1 MSLMKALVLT
11 AAEGVSSA
19 AVREIEAP
27 SPKAGEVCVA
37 LKAAALN
44 HRELWIARGQY
55 PGMQLPCILGC
66 DGAGVV
72 ESVGAVVDAA
82 MMGREVMIYPGLDW
96 GADPRF
102 PAPTFGLLG
111 MPGPGTAAE
120 RICVAAASVVDKPAF
135 LSFEQAAAIPL
146 AAVTAWRALT
156 TKAKL
161 SPHDR
166 VLITGVGGGV
176 ATFALKFAVASGAV
190 PFVTSG
196 SADTLALAK
205 GLGAAG
211 GFDYKDPELRKSIAK
226 TPGGIDVVIDGA
238 PASSFASYGRALN
251 MGARVVVYGS
261 TGGMQFQVTATDL
274 FLRNVSV
281 IGTNVGNLREFLDM
295 IAFVER
301 HRIEP
306 AIDRSFN
313 LEGAA
318 DALAYFESSHRFGK
332 IVICI

>member
-1 MSLMKALVLT
+1 MKALVLT

-19 AVREIEAP
+19 ALRDVDSP
-27 SPKAGEVCVA
+27 SPKAGEVCIA

-72 ESVGAVVDAA
+72 ESAGAGVDAD
-82 MMGREVMIYPGLDW
+82 MVGREVMIYPGLEW

-102 PAPTFGLLG
+102 PAPNFGLLG
-111 MPGPGTAAE
+111 MPGPGTVAE
-120 RICVAAASVVDKPAF
+120 RICVPAASAVDKPSF
-135 LSFEQAAAIPL
+135 LSFEHAAAIPL
-146 AAVTAWRALT
+146 AGLTAWRALT

-161 SPHDR
+161 APGDR
-166 VLITGVGGGV
+166 VLISGVGGGV
-176 ATFALKFAVASGAV
+176 ATFALKFAVASGAAT
-190 PFVTSG
+190 FVTSG
-196 SADTLALAK
+196 SADTLTRAK
-205 GLGAAG
+205 ALGAAG
-211 GFDYKDPELRKSIAK
+211 GFDYKDAELRKNIAR
-226 TPGGIDVVIDGA
+226 TTGGIDVVIDGA
-238 PASSFASYGRALN
+238 PASSFPNYGRALN

-261 TGGMQFQVTATDL
+261 TGGMQFQVTAADL

-281 IGTNVGNLREFLDM
+281 VGTNVGNPREFRDM
-295 IAFVER
+295 ISFIER

-306 AIDRSFN
+306 AIDRSFSMN
-313 LEGAA
+313 AAA

-332 IVICI
+332 IVISI

>member
-19 AVREIEAP
+19 ALRDVELP
-27 SPKAGEVCVA
+27 LPKAGEVCVA

-72 ESVGAVVDAA
+72 ESVGAGVDAA
-82 MMGREVMIYPGLDW
+82 MVGREVMIYPGLEW

-102 PAPTFGLLG
+102 PAPGFGLLG
-111 MPGPGTAAE
+111 MPGPGTVAE
-120 RICVAAASVVDKPAF
+120 RICVPAASAVDKPAF
-135 LSFEQAAAIPL
+135 LSFEHAAAIPL
-146 AAVTAWRALT
+146 AALTAWRALT

-161 SPHDR
+161 APNDR
-166 VLITGVGGGV
+166 VLISGIGGGV

-196 SADTLALAK
+196 SADTLSLAK
-205 GLGAAG
+205 ALGAAG
-211 GFDYKDPELRKSIAK
+211 GFDYKDPELRRNIAK
-226 TPGGIDVVIDGA
+226 TTGGIDVAIDGA
-238 PASSFASYGRALN
+238 PASSFANYVRALN
-251 MGARVVVYGS
+251 MGARVVIYGS
-261 TGGMQFQVTATDL
+261 PGGMHFQVTATDL
-274 FLRNVSV
+274 FLRNVSIV
-281 IGTNVGNLREFLDM
+281 GTNVGNLQEFRDM
-295 IAFVER
+295 IAFIER

-306 AIDRSFN
+306 AIDRTFSMDA
-313 LEGAA
+313 AA

-332 IVICI
+332 VVITI